1 MVTGMWH
8 GRENAREVMKGRFA
22 VTKPGRSNGEMGN
35 VGLQDVLVTGTSS
48 SMERP
53 RLGGLMA

>member
-1 MVTGMWH
+1 MWH